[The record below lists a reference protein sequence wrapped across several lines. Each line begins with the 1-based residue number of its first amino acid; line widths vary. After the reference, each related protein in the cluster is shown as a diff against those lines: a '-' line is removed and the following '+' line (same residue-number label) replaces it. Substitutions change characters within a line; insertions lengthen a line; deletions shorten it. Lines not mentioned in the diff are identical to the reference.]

1 MKTLEECRQEI
12 DRIDREMARLFEQR
26 MQTVAQVIEY
36 KKSVGMPILDSAR
49 EAAVIEKNSAYI
61 QDAQLLDYYRRF
73 IQAQMDLYPEKQHIK
88 LLCYFE

>member
-26 MQTVAQVIEY
+26 MQTVAQVMEY

-73 IQAQMDLYPEKQHIK
+73 IQAQMDLSREYQQSK
-88 LLCYFE
+88 L

>member
-1 MKTLEECRQEI
+1 MPQEI

-73 IQAQMDLYPEKQHIK
+73 IQAQMDLSREYQQSK
-88 LLCYFE
+88 L

>member
-26 MQTVAQVIEY
+26 MQTVAQVIES

-73 IQAQMDLYPEKQHIK
+73 IQAQMDLSREYQQSK
-88 LLCYFE
+88 L

>member
-73 IQAQMDLYPEKQHIK
+73 IQAQMDLSREYQQSK
-88 LLCYFE
+88 L

>member
-61 QDAQLLDYYRRF
+61 QA
-73 IQAQMDLYPEKQHIK
+73 LYPGPDGPVPGIPAEQAVR
-88 LLCYFE
+88 LF

>member
-36 KKSVGMPILDSAR
+36 KKTVGMPILDSAR

-61 QDAQLLDYYRRF
+61 QDTQLLDYYRRF
-73 IQAQMDLYPEKQHIK
+73 IQAQMDLSREYQQSK
-88 LLCYFE
+88 L

>member
-49 EAAVIEKNSAYI
+49 EAALIEKNSAYI

-73 IQAQMDLYPEKQHIK
+73 IQAQMDLSREYQQSK
-88 LLCYFE
+88 L

>member
-73 IQAQMDLYPEKQHIK
+73 IQAQMDLSREYQQSKM
-88 LLCYFE
+88 